1 MITFPIAKALFKD
14 LSSVIKNAV
23 EAISNFPGIGK
34 KTALRLVIYLLRN
47 KKIAYNIAESIK
59 ILVNETTYCEN
70 CYNIS
75 KSTLCDI
82 CTDHKRDNLTLC
94 VVEDIRD
101 IIAIENTMQ
110 YRGHYHVIG
119 GLISPIDGIGPSD
132 LNINNLITK
141 ITNTDIEEIIFA
153 LCASMEGE
161 TTSYYIYKQ
170 IKNLPVKITTI
181 SKGISIG
188 SELEY
193 TDQITLGRAMI
204 NRYSFEKTLK

>member
-1 MITFPIAKALFKD
+1 MNFP
-14 LSSVIKNAV
+14 SSLIKNAV

-47 KKIAYNIAESIK
+47 KKQAYNIANSIK
-59 ILVNETTYCEN
+59 QMIEETRYCNN

-75 KSTLCDI
+75 KNNLCDI
-82 CTDHKRDNLTLC
+82 CDSKKRNNKIVC

-110 YRGHYHVIG
+110 YGGHYHVLG
-119 GLISPIDGIGPSD
+119 GLISPIDGVGPNE
-132 LNINNLITK
+132 LNIQSLVDK
-141 ITNTDIEEIIFA
+141 IYNEDLEEIIFA

-161 TTSYYIYKQ
+161 TTSYYIYKK
-170 IKNLPVKITTI
+170 ISSRKIKITTI

-188 SELEY
+188 NELEY
-193 TDQITLGRAMI
+193 TDQITLGRALL
-204 NRYSFEKTLK
+204 NRYSFEKTLKQ

>member
-1 MITFPIAKALFKD
+1 MNFP
-14 LSSVIKNAV
+14 SSIIKNAV

-47 KKIAYNIAESIK
+47 KKIAHIISESIK
-59 ILVNETTYCEN
+59 QLVNNTTYCMN
-70 CYNIS
+70 CYNVS
-75 KSTLCDI
+75 QSELCEI
-82 CTDHKRDNLTLC
+82 CSDVKRDKQTIC

-101 IIAIENTMQ
+101 ILAIENTMQ
-110 YRGHYHVIG
+110 YNGHYHVIG

-132 LNINNLITK
+132 LNIDHLIK
-141 ITNTDIEEIIFA
+141 KLANHNVNEVIFA

-161 TTSYYIYKQ
+161 TTSYYIYKK
-170 IKNLPVKITTI
+170 IKNIDLQITTI

-193 TDQITLGRAMI
+193 TDQITLGRALM
-204 NRYSFEKTLK
+204 NRYSFANTLRE